1 MIDVVKSLIDF
12 VLHIDDHLFIMIQ
25 SYGIWVYVIL
35 FLIIFVETGRVVM
48 PFLPGD
54 SLLFA
59 AGALASQG
67 AFNVH
72 LLAVILLV
80 AAIVGDA
87 VNYAVGCRVGPA
99 VFERKNSKV
108 FKPQYLARTQA
119 YFERYGA

>member
-35 FLIIFVETGRVVM
+35 FLIIFVETGLVVM

-59 AGALASQG
+59 AGAFCAGMVNDAGEIAQL
-67 AFNVH
+67 NVWI
-72 LLAVILLV
+72 ILISLIRTPRCNTSLRREQSV
-80 AAIVGDA
+80 HAA
-87 VNYAVGCRVGPA
+87 NW
-99 VFERKNSKV
+99 
-108 FKPQYLARTQA
+108 L
-119 YFERYGA
+119 